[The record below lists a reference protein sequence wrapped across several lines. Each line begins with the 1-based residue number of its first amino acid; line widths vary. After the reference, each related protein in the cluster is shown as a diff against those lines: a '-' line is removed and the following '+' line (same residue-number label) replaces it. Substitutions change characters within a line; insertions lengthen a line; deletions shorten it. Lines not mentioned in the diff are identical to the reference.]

1 MALPASNKAK
11 SWIQDLIY
19 KFTRIGSDMEMENNN
34 NNKKNLNTTQLEKQN
49 SYRGI
54 RSVSYDFKNVSS
66 RGGKEKG
73 KRGDQY
79 LHCRKVS

>member
-19 KFTRIGSDMEMENNN
+19 KFARIGSDMEMENNN
-34 NNKKNLNTTQLEKQN
+34 KKKLNTTQLEKQN

-54 RSVSYDFKNVSS
+54 RSVSYYFKNVSS